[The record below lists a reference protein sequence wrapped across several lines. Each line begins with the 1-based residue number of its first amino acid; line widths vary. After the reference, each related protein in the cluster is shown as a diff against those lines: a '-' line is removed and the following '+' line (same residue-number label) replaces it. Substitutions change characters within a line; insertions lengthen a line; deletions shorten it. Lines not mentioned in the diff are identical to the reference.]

1 MKKIAANRN
10 YEMIKEAYMYAAGS
24 EGVATKALKEL
35 LAKEGIVE
43 LPEDS
48 YGSIAVRL
56 FSALWAA
63 GYQIANIDEVEAAG
77 LNEKQ

>member
-10 YEMIKEAYMYAAGS
+10 YEMIKEAYMYADGS
-24 EGVATKALKEL
+24 EEVATKALKEL
-35 LAKEGIVE
+35 LDEQGVE

-56 FSALWAA
+56 FSALWEA
-63 GYQIANIDEVEAAG
+63 GYQIANIAEVEAAG